1 MKDWSSTHFT
11 ATAAGLQGGAHQAQ
25 SPVQIEAPSTGSA
38 PLTAADTVSAGGTFM
53 VQMPPER

>member
-25 SPVQIEAPSTGSA
+25 SPIQIEAESA
-38 PLTAADTVSAGGTFM
+38 HLTAADAIPAGGASMMQTP
-53 VQMPPER
+53 QQR